1 MVGCVIRVALLH
13 DEPTVLAAL
22 RRLIDRAPDLALVA
36 AALNGESLV
45 EQLRWMRPDVVVI
58 GDPDGIVDGAG
69 QLPALLEAIRGVAQ
83 ATTEPISHD
92 ALSRAA

>member
-58 GDPDGIVDGAG
+58 GDPDGIVDGAPG
-69 QLPALLEAIRGVAQ
+69 SFLLSWKRSAA
-83 ATTEPISHD
+83 
-92 ALSRAA
+92 SRRRQPNPSRTMP